1 MQGLRSPSKKE
12 VAKKERERLREQKR
26 LKKQQLEEFRQKQND
41 LIDKETVRIIAL
53 ACN

>member
-1 MQGLRSPSKKE
+1 MQGLRSPLKKE

-41 LIDKETVRIIAL
+41 LIDKETVRIMAL